1 MTTMDSRPRTRLS
14 FEARCEIVTTVR
26 EGGLSANE
34 AAAAFGVHRSTVY
47 RLLGRFAVGGWEDLR
62 DRPSTPARQ
71 PRRLPVEA
79 DGVDEERPAAIE
91 APLELDPSLATRVW
105 RQLRTSVAFCLGLLN
120 LHGVAFRFAGF
131 CLVGA
136 IGIAINTALF
146 AAGTDWL
153 GLPYAAAGFVGVQGA
168 TLWNYLFLDAWV
180 FSGRAYARP
189 RFARVCSFFI
199 VTNAAI
205 AVSAPVLFG
214 LSNLGV
220 THFRASVLSVG
231 TLTVVRFVVADRW
244 IWGAA
249 GDHSGGRSA
258 ERASQDLKKSARRE
272 ADVIVTE
279 ANAEA
284 RKVLPDAITKKEQV
298 MGDMRRVQ
306 AVLRSALAVV
316 EKTPADAGDEE
327 AEKAPAASFSS
338 SHLPARVRG
347 FRWRTPSV
355 FGRRWAAAG
364 LVATASLAFWA
375 TALSVPSWASSE
387 RKATASVAPP
397 PTLEELDR
405 SLAWADNYLSGL
417 YKSVGP
423 TSAVMSEYYGLPLR
437 VYLPRYNRWL
447 LAGRDRMAVVDSSDN
462 LFDSERSSIDF
473 RSPRAKHSPELE
485 VILDW
490 NASPNHYTIT
500 LVNRGFE
507 DLQTSAHV
515 YLGGVFL
522 GRFSSQNVG
531 QSLTRTFAKDALGQ
545 LQSFRYTVRHG
556 SQLGQN
562 YFAYRSELQKSTL
575 LTNVI
580 RGAGFAL
587 NYDTTAPI
595 WAKGETY
602 PDGMLYDGGS
612 GGLNAYHDCRA
623 TLPSSTM
630 SYPYRSKVCVASSVY
645 VWLSHLDTLAPA
657 EQAIHVLNKYE
668 NPETTIRNRRFPLGL
683 PVGWSPTA
691 SIPNAETPLSIA
703 RDLEAKFRQL
713 GFGIP
718 TCVSASYCSTDASAI
733 RTFQFGALETLLAY
747 RFGQN
752 VSRSYADAIARIA
765 LAVQV
770 HDDGLIR
777 SEHGS
782 YYRPATIGSFY
793 LKWDS
798 ADRLSFPHPGASQS
812 LIGLLYKNFD
822 MPAEYGG
829 IIPSNAESTLTAYA
843 FLVLYRCERYR
854 VGCERRSAE
863 RQVLAA
869 SGEAAHKTGGA
880 W

>member
-1 MTTMDSRPRTRLS
+1 
-14 FEARCEIVTTVR
+14 
-26 EGGLSANE
+26 LSANE

-47 RLLGRFAVGGWEDLR
+47 RLLGRVAVGGWEDLL
-62 DRPSTPARQ
+62 DRPSAPARR
-71 PRRLPVEA
+71 PRRLPVGA

-91 APLELDPSLATRVW
+91 AAPELDPSLATQVW
-105 RQLRTSVAFCLGLLN
+105 RQLRTSVAFCLGLLR
-120 LHGVAFRFAGF
+120 LHSVALRFAGF

-136 IGIAINTALF
+136 IGIVVNTVLF
-146 AAGTDWL
+146 AAGTDRL
-153 GLPYAAAGFVGVQGA
+153 GLPYAVAGFVGVQGA

-180 FSGRAYARP
+180 FSERAYARP
-189 RFARVCSFFI
+189 RFTRVCSFFI

-214 LSNLGV
+214 LSSLGM

-249 GDHSGGRSA
+249 RDHSGVR
-258 ERASQDLKKSARRE
+258 
-272 ADVIVTE
+272 
-279 ANAEA
+279 
-284 RKVLPDAITKKEQV
+284 
-298 MGDMRRVQ
+298 
-306 AVLRSALAVV
+306 
-316 EKTPADAGDEE
+316 EE
-327 AEKAPAASFSS
+327 AEKAPAARFSS
-338 SHLPARVRG
+338 AHPPARLRG
-347 FRWRTPSV
+347 FRWRAPSV

-364 LVATASLAFWA
+364 LVATASLVFWA
-375 TALSVPSWASSE
+375 TALSVPSWASPE

-405 SLAWADNYLSGL
+405 SLARADNYLSGL
-417 YKSVGP
+417 YKPVGP
-423 TSAVMSEYYGLPLR
+423 TSAVMSEYYALPLR

-447 LAGRDRMAVVDSSDN
+447 LAGRDGTAVVGSSDSG
-462 LFDSERSSIDF
+462 FDSERSSIDF
-473 RSPRAKHSPELE
+473 RSPGARHSPELE
-485 VILDW
+485 VLVDW
-490 NASPNHYTIT
+490 NASPNDFTIT

-507 DLQTSAHV
+507 DVQTSANV

-531 QSLTRTFAKDALGQ
+531 QSLTRTFAKDAVGK

-602 PDGMLYDGGS
+602 PDGMLYDGGP
-612 GGLNAYHDCRA
+612 GGLNAYHDCQA
-623 TLPSSTM
+623 SLPSSTM
-630 SYPYRSKVCVASSVY
+630 SYPYRSKVCVASSLY

-668 NPETTIRNRRFPLGL
+668 DPETAIRNRRFPLGL

-691 SIPNAETPLSIA
+691 SIPNAETPLTIA

-718 TCVSASYCSTDASAI
+718 TCVSGSYCSTDASAI

-747 RFGQN
+747 RFGQK
-752 VSRSYADAIARIA
+752 VSRSYADAVARIA

-782 YYRPATIGSFY
+782 YYRPAAIGSFY
-793 LKWDS
+793 LKWDRG
-798 ADRLSFPHPGASQS
+798 DQLSFPHPGASQS
-812 LIGLLYKNFD
+812 LIGLLYKSFD
-822 MPAEYGG
+822 MPAEYDG

-843 FLVLYRCERYR
+843 FLVVYRCERYR
-854 VGCERRSAE
+854 VGCERRLAE
-863 RQVLAA
+863 TQVLAT
-869 SGEAAHKTGGA
+869 SGAAARKTEGA